1 MSKYEKDLR
10 RRLAGSTS
18 LRKTAEWFHQVC
30 KTNEPK
36 IQKSDFTPLELEFWN
51 GIVRGYVRWKKSDR
65 AYGGIILAR
74 YLRLVKLHRV
84 S

>member
-1 MSKYEKDLR
+1 MSKYEKGLR
-10 RRLAGSTS
+10 QRLLRGSN
-18 LRKTAEWFHQVC
+18 LRMTAEWFYRC
-30 KTNEPK
+30 KANDPK
-36 IQKSDFTPLELEFWN
+36 IQKADFTPLELDFWN